1 MKLDASATKMKFY
14 LETLDQQ
21 VLEALRIGN
30 EFSAPKKNTNIQ
42 KILFCGLG
50 GSAASGEILRTLV
63 ARQCQIPFAIYRTTP
78 IPEWVDD
85 KTFAIFSSYS
95 GNTEE
100 VLRSFEQAIKV
111 KAHILV
117 VTSGGKLAELAK
129 AKKIP
134 YLLIPQG
141 MPPRCAVGYLTFSL
155 IPVFRKWGWVSV
167 TDGELLE
174 VVKVARKVSKAGSY
188 AKSLAKKLIDKS
200 IHIYG
205 IFGLTQSAVVR
216 WRAQLA
222 ENAKV
227 LASHHF
233 MPEMFHNEIEGWCL
247 PKKLILQAVALF
259 FIDKDDPEWIRKKR
273 DVAQN
278 IIRKSGAK
286 VFTVSSIGK
295 YPLSRIFSLICLGD
309 RVSFELALLEGVN
322 PLTIPAIDAVKKVK

>member
-1 MKLDASATKMKFY
+1 MSDPVSQMKFY
-14 LETLDQQ
+14 LETLDRQ
-21 VLEALRIGN
+21 VKEALRIGN
-30 EFSAPKKNTNIQ
+30 EYKTSPVHTRGIQ

-63 ARQCQIPFAIYRTTP
+63 ARRSKIPFAIYRTTP
-78 IPEWVDD
+78 IPEWVDS
-85 KTFAIFSSYS
+85 KTFAVFSSYS

-100 VLRSFEQAIKV
+100 VLRSFQQALKV
-111 KAHILV
+111 RARILV

-129 AKKIP
+129 AKNIP
-134 YLLIPQG
+134 VLLIPKG

-155 IPVFRKWGWVSV
+155 IPVFRKWGWISVS
-167 TDGELLE
+167 DAELLE
-174 VVKVARKVSKAGSY
+174 VIRVARKISAEGVKARVI
-188 AKSLAKKLIDKS
+188 AKQLLNKS

-247 PKKLILQAVALF
+247 PKKLIRQSVALF

-273 DVAQN
+273 VVAQG
-278 IIRKSGAK
+278 IIRKAGAK
-286 VFTVSSIGK
+286 IISVMSRGK

-309 RVSFELALLEGVN
+309 RVSFELALLEKVN
-322 PLTIPAIDAVKKVK
+322 PLIIPAIDAVKKVK